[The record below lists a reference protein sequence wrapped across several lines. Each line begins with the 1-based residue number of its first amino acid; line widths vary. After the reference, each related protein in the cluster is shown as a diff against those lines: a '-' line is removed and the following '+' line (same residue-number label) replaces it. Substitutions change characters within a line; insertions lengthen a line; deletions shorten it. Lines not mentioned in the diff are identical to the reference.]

1 MRKWMVLNS
10 ELGPRSFEHQL
21 EAKKDCGRSEKIEDD
36 DPEIKKWTVFK
47 DQKPSDLCLL
57 PGPSTF
63 ILLSTLGL
71 TRGRFHQGPV
81 SN

>member
-47 DQKPSDLCLL
+47 D
-57 PGPSTF
+57 
-63 ILLSTLGL
+63 
-71 TRGRFHQGPV
+71 
-81 SN
+81 